1 MLQGAPNRPSSQS
14 RAMMLFRDPR
24 RRAML
29 ELALTQV
36 ERVLKEMQREG
47 MDLSTLKIK
56 KYQKTHYTSCT
67 CAQCL
72 EAKRANNPHKR
83 GLLEDGYKL
92 YIGLGSEEAEP

>member
-1 MLQGAPNRPSSQS
+1 
-14 RAMMLFRDPR
+14 MLFRDPR

-56 KYQKTHYTSCT
+56 KYQKTHYTTCT
-67 CAQCL
+67 CVQCL